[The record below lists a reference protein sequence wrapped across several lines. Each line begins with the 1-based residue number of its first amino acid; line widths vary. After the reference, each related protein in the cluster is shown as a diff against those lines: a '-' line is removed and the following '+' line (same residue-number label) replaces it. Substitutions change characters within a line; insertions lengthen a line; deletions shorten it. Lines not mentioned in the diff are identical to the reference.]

1 MEKYNNLSSK
11 MVSETVIREV
21 NSTSQASRDNFIK
34 NLKTKSKIISL
45 FFALFVVTHIATAQI
60 IRYVMP
66 NGTGDGSSWENAAG
80 DIQSM
85 INASN
90 SGCQVW
96 VRYGNYSLSE
106 TLLMKQGVNVYG
118 GFFGN
123 ETSIDDRPK
132 SDLDGNGTIEAW
144 EFTHTTVLNGQ
155 YARQVLRQSNN
166 FMVETVWDGVTI
178 TNGRNEASGS
188 GASIMLNGKL
198 VNSIVSGNTSFIEY
212 SNRGNG
218 GGIVNFGG
226 TISHCLVSSNTVS
239 TYHPN
244 VNTESR
250 GGGIYNWFTVSGGV
264 SYRGIVE
271 YCTVINNTATSLKA
285 YSSMY
290 CEGGGIYNGGI
301 VRHCIVSGNTT
312 FPNVSY
318 GIGNISSGG
327 GIYNIG
333 IVENCTVDG
342 NTAKAA
348 NFTNMLT
355 RGGGIYGGI
364 VSRCVIT
371 GNISYDS
378 GGALYNCEADNCLIA
393 ENSGGGAYNGTY
405 SNCTFVYN
413 YGGIVSQNSSN
424 YAILT
429 NCIVWNN
436 SGVQVG
442 TNTIVTYSGVQGGF
456 TGTGNINLPTTNDAG
471 GPLFLNPDDFNFRL
485 LSTSPCVNSGDNFA
499 VTNPYEA
506 KDLDGN
512 PRIYGDTVDM
522 GCYEFGIYH
531 TVSGR
536 AIYNGSP
543 LVGVDII
550 PTIGIPVSTNEVG
563 EYTVIVPENSTI
575 TITPILQGYEFS
587 PEFIVCENVSNDIP
601 NQNFEASAVGIKG
614 SLADNK
620 AVVVYPNPAKD
631 KIFVEFEDFVQ
642 VEIKLYDM
650 FGNEVLNQNGNSK
663 TEINISHLSKGVY
676 NVVVVSVGKVIGNR
690 KIVKQ

>member
-96 VRYGNYSLSE
+96 IRYGNYSLSE

-132 SDLDGNGTIEAW
+132 SDLDGNGTIESW

-244 VNTESR
+244 VNTES
-250 GGGIYNWFTVSGGV
+250 
-264 SYRGIVE
+264 
-271 YCTVINNTATSLKA
+271 
-285 YSSMY
+285 
-290 CEGGGIYNGGI
+290 
-301 VRHCIVSGNTT
+301 
-312 FPNVSY
+312 
-318 GIGNISSGG
+318 
-327 GIYNIG
+327 
-333 IVENCTVDG
+333 
-342 NTAKAA
+342 
-348 NFTNMLT
+348 

-631 KIFVEFEDFVQ
+631 KIFVECDGFVQ
-642 VEIKLYDM
+642 LSIKLYDM

-676 NVVVVSVGKVIGNR
+676 NIVVVSVGKVIGNR